1 METNANNS
9 EKGKPSKTR
18 NVPVADINFGNVI
31 TTVSEKWA
39 ASSWLTL
46 KWLTVAQFQADAT
59 NYNDTLSSRL
69 SKGTTRPQITQ
80 TLETLEK
87 TMDTHLSYVKGYITD
102 KYKKESDT
110 SYFAA
115 FGIEYKNNRY
125 LLPADK
131 NKRSEALK
139 LMVRALTTHGFE
151 DKEFGLAFWTSLK
164 EQYALLVKQASET
177 DGQVSVKVGDKNI
190 LKKNLNKGLNAIIYT
205 LKANYP
211 DTYKQELRDWGFQK
225 EKY

>member
-1 METNANNS
+1 METNANNFKN
-9 EKGKPSKTR
+9 EKPSKTR

-39 ASSWLTL
+39 ASSWLAL

-59 NYNDTLSSRL
+59 SYNNTLSIRL
-69 SKGTTRPQITQ
+69 SKGATRPQITQ
-80 TLETLEK
+80 TLDALEK
-87 TMDTHLSYVKGYITD
+87 TMDTHLSYVKGYITE
-102 KYKKESDT
+102 KYKKENSA

-115 FGIEYKNNRY
+115 FGIEHKGNRY

-131 NKRSEALK
+131 NKRVEALK
-139 LMVRALTTHGFE
+139 LMISALTEHGFE
-151 DKEFGLAFWTSLK
+151 EKEFGLAFWTSLQQ
-164 EQYALLVKQASET
+164 QYSVLVKESTTT

-190 LKKNLNKGLNAIIYT
+190 LKKNLNKGLNAIIHT
-205 LKANYP
+205 IKANYP

>member
-1 METNANNS
+1 MESNANNS
-9 EKGKPSKTR
+9 ENGKSSKTR
-18 NVPVADINFGNVI
+18 TVPVADINFGNVI

-39 ASSWLTL
+39 TSDWLTL

-59 NYNDTLSSRL
+59 NYNNTLSIRL
-69 SKGTTRPQITQ
+69 SKGATRPQITQ
-80 TLETLEK
+80 TLESLEK
-87 TMDTHLSYVKGYITD
+87 TMDTHLSYVKGYLTD
-102 KYKKESDT
+102 KYKKENST

-115 FGIEYKNNRY
+115 FGIEHKGNRY
-125 LLPADK
+125 LLPTDK
-131 NKRSEALK
+131 NKRVEALK
-139 LMVRALTTHGFE
+139 LMISALTAHGFE
-151 DKEFGLAFWTSLK
+151 NKEFGLAFWTSLQQ
-164 EQYALLVKQASET
+164 QYSVLVKEATTT
-177 DGQVSVKVGDKNI
+177 DGQVSVKVGDKNM

>member
-9 EKGKPSKTR
+9 KNEKSTKTR

-31 TTVSEKWA
+31 TSVSEKWA

-59 NYNDTLSSRL
+59 SYNDTLSIRL
-69 SKGTTRPQITQ
+69 SKGATRPQITQ

-87 TMDTHLSYVKGYITD
+87 TMDTHLSYVKGYLID
-102 KYKKESDT
+102 KYKKENST

-115 FGIEYKNNRY
+115 FGIEHKGNRY
-125 LLPADK
+125 LLPTDK
-131 NKRSEALK
+131 NKRVEALK
-139 LMVRALTTHGFE
+139 LMISALTAHGFE
-151 DKEFGLAFWTSLK
+151 DKEFGLAFWTSLQQ
-164 EQYALLVKQASET
+164 QYSVLVKEATTT

-205 LKANYP
+205 IKANYP